1 MKLNYSRISR
11 DFCLLFDLYI
21 LKRNLTCEIQF
32 HEIFID
38 RLKELNDDKSKN
50 GLSED
55 MIMAQGIGFF
65 LAGFETR

>member
-1 MKLNYSRISR
+1 MDIYGKENYAYLR
-11 DFCLLFDLYI
+11 DLTKNI
-21 LKRNLTCEIQF
+21 LDKRTTKRGD
-32 HEIFID
+32 FID
-38 RLKELNDDKSKN
+38 RLNELKDEKSKN

>member
-1 MKLNYSRISR
+1 MDIYGKENYAYLR
-11 DFCLLFDLYI
+11 DLTKNI
-21 LKRNLTCEIQF
+21 LHKRATKRGD
-32 HEIFID
+32 FID

-50 GLSED
+50 GLSEE

>member
-1 MKLNYSRISR
+1 MDIYGKENYAYLR
-11 DFCLLFDLYI
+11 DLTKNI
-21 LKRNLTCEIQF
+21 LDRCATK
-32 HEIFID
+32 HGDFID

-50 GLSED
+50 GLSEE